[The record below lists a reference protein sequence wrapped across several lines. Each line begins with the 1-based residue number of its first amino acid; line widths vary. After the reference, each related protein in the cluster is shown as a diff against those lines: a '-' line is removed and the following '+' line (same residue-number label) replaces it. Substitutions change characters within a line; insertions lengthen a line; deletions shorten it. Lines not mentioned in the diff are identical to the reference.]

1 MIVSQ
6 LSGYLLVSCLVHVRS
21 VDHVFCFFVQSE
33 AENDAL
39 SVMNP
44 YIQDAFKKSGK
55 TGVCTSCT
63 VGMMGFLLLLTNK
76 NMYRTVTLTV
86 PPQRVLPASIDNG
99 PLGQKARYRRF

>member
-1 MIVSQ
+1 MF
-6 LSGYLLVSCLVHVRS
+6 
-21 VDHVFCFFVQSE
+21 FCFFVQFE

-63 VGMMGFLLLLTNK
+63 VGLMGILLLLTNK
-76 NMYRTVTLTV
+76 YSGTSINDHFQRATTRIENNVPERTATL
-86 PPQRVLPASIDNG
+86 RIS
-99 PLGQKARYRRF
+99 RS

>member
-1 MIVSQ
+1 MF
-6 LSGYLLVSCLVHVRS
+6 
-21 VDHVFCFFVQSE
+21 FCFFVQFE

-76 NMYRTVTLTV
+76 YSATSINPHELKVTS
-86 PPQRVLPASIDNG
+86 QNG
-99 PLGQKARYRRF
+99 QPHPESAENYC